1 MRGKVKKRA
10 RTREAAT
17 QATHSACD
25 NDDND
30 RQTTQETIARRS
42 VGAIRHKSLLLLLQL
57 LQLLTLLLL
66 LHLLSTTSITITT
79 TLFYPLCTVGRCN
92 RSGGTGCMYTGCI
105 HYCKHGSSYGYDLR
119 NENLRP
125 RNIYLYGC
133 VFFCCQRRHRC
144 IYM

>member
-57 LQLLTLLLL
+57 LLLLLLLLTLLLL
-66 LHLLSTTSITITT
+66 LHLLSTTSITNTT
-79 TLFYPLCTVGRCN
+79 TVFYPLCTAGRCS
-92 RSGGTGCMYTGCI
+92 RSGRTRCMYTGCI
-105 HYCKHGSSYGYDLR
+105 HYCKHGSSYGYNLR
-119 NENLRP
+119 NENVRP
-125 RNIYLYGC
+125 RNIYGC
-133 VFFCCQRRHRC
+133 VFLHRC
-144 IYM
+144 IHKV

>member
-57 LQLLTLLLL
+57 LLLLLLTLLLL
-66 LHLLSTTSITITT
+66 LHLLSSTIITT
-79 TLFYPLCTVGRCN
+79 TVFHPLCYLYSGALQPERRDWLYIYWLYPLLQAWFL
-92 RSGGTGCMYTGCI
+92 
-105 HYCKHGSSYGYDLR
+105 LR
-119 NENLRP
+119 
-125 RNIYLYGC
+125 I
-133 VFFCCQRRHRC
+133 
-144 IYM
+144 

>member
-57 LQLLTLLLL
+57 LLLLLTLLLL

-79 TLFYPLCTVGRCN
+79 TVFCPLCTAGRCN
-92 RSGGTGCMYTGCI
+92 RSGGTGCI
-105 HYCKHGSSYGYDLR
+105 HYRKHGSSYGYDLR
-119 NENLRP
+119 NEIVRP
-125 RNIYLYGC
+125 RNIYGC
-133 VFFCCQRRHRC
+133 VFLLPENTDAYL
-144 IYM
+144 YM

>member
-42 VGAIRHKSLLLLLQL
+42 VGAIRHKRDRKS
-57 LQLLTLLLL
+57 
-66 LHLLSTTSITITT
+66 
-79 TLFYPLCTVGRCN
+79 V
-92 RSGGTGCMYTGCI
+92 
-105 HYCKHGSSYGYDLR
+105 
-119 NENLRP
+119 
-125 RNIYLYGC
+125 
-133 VFFCCQRRHRC
+133 V
-144 IYM
+144 

>member
-57 LQLLTLLLL
+57 LLLLLLTLLLL

-79 TLFYPLCTVGRCN
+79 TVFCPLCTAGRCN

-105 HYCKHGSSYGYDLR
+105 RYCKHGSSYGYNLR
-119 NENLRP
+119 NEIVRP
-125 RNIYLYGC
+125 RNIYRFVFLY
-133 VFFCCQRRHRC
+133 RC
-144 IYM
+144 IH

>member
-57 LQLLTLLLL
+57 LLLLLTLLLL
-66 LHLLSTTSITITT
+66 LHLLSTTIITT
-79 TLFYPLCTVGRCN
+79 TVFHPLC
-92 RSGGTGCMYTGCI
+92 
-105 HYCKHGSSYGYDLR
+105 
-119 NENLRP
+119 
-125 RNIYLYGC
+125 YLYSGAL
-133 VFFCCQRRHRC
+133 QPERTD
-144 IYM
+144 

>member
-1 MRGKVKKRA
+1 MYKGAADAGRLASFCERLCAAKVKKRA

-42 VGAIRHKSLLLLLQL
+42 VGAIRHKSLLLLLLQL
-57 LQLLTLLLL
+57 LLLLTLLLL

-79 TLFYPLCTVGRCN
+79 TVFYPLCTAGRCN

-105 HYCKHGSSYGYDLR
+105 HYCKHGSSYGYDC
-119 NENLRP
+119 EE
-125 RNIYLYGC
+125 
-133 VFFCCQRRHRC
+133 
-144 IYM
+144 

>member
-42 VGAIRHKSLLLLLQL
+42 VGAIRHKSLLLLLLLQL
-57 LQLLTLLLL
+57 LLLLLLTLLLL

-79 TLFYPLCTVGRCN
+79 TVFCPLCTAGRC
-92 RSGGTGCMYTGCI
+92 TGAEGLAVCI
-105 HYCKHGSSYGYDLR
+105 LAVSTTASMVPLTD
-119 NENLRP
+119 
-125 RNIYLYGC
+125 
-133 VFFCCQRRHRC
+133 
-144 IYM
+144 MT